1 MPSTTEATSAS
12 SNTITGALPPS
23 SRWVRLSVP
32 VAACRILRPV
42 ATSPVTLT
50 IATFGCSTSGWPT
63 LGPRPQITLSTPFGK
78 ISAATRASN
87 SDVSGVCSLGLSTT
101 VLPAASAGAI
111 FHAAISSG

>member
-1 MPSTTEATSAS
+1 MSAS
-12 SNTITGALPPS
+12 SKTITGALPPS

-42 ATSPVTLT
+42 DTSPVRLT

-63 LGPRPQITLSTPFGK
+63 DAPRPVMTLSTPFGK
-78 ISAATRASN
+78 ISAATCAS
-87 SDVSGVCSLGLSTT
+87 SSVVSGVCSLGLMTT

-111 FHAAISSG
+111 FHAAIISG